1 MPETTSALDLS
12 VRSGRRLPALL
23 QCSVAEC
30 GLVCITMMLCHFGQS
45 TDVAEMRR
53 RFSISLKGTTLKG
66 LMAVAEQV
74 GLLARPLRIGV
85 DRLPDLKLPAIIHW
99 NLNHFVVLKS
109 VSARGAI
116 LHDPASG
123 RRRVTY
129 AELNQSFT
137 GVALELVPSP
147 EFEVRSA
154 APKLRVRDLTG
165 RVQGLFRGL
174 SQILVLG
181 LVLQLLAMLLP
192 FYMQWIVDE
201 ALPSADA
208 GLVAT
213 LGIGFLLLTVIQ
225 ATLSAVRL
233 WITTAL
239 SASFNF
245 QWLGNVFTHLLKLPI
260 AYFEQRHL
268 GDIVSRF
275 GSIRAIQNAVTTQM
289 VEAVI
294 DGGLVVLT
302 VIAMLAYSGRLTLLA
317 ILAVVIYLLLRL
329 CLYGA
334 LKHATADALVKG
346 ARQETLFL
354 ESVRGVQ
361 AIRLF
366 GREAE
371 RRSAWLN
378 ALAAQTNV
386 GIRLAR
392 LSISYQTAHNVLF
405 GIERVGIIW
414 LGALAVMNGS
424 LTIGMLLAFFSFK
437 DQFTQRISGL
447 VDRIFELLMLRVHA
461 ERVSDIVMERIEP
474 AERAQ
479 ANGSSDE
486 PLPTPDIELKNV
498 SFRYSDADPYVIK
511 DLSLII
517 PAGECVAITGVS
529 GCGKTTL
536 IKIILGLLKPT
547 DGEVRVG
554 GVNVRKL
561 GLPRYRQMTG
571 SVMQDDHLFAGPLS
585 DNISFFDP
593 QPDQA
598 RVAECARLAAISA
611 DIDAMP
617 MGYMTLVGDLGS
629 GLSGGQKQRVVLA
642 RALYRAPRILVLD
655 EATSHLDVTNEQTI
669 NNAIERLQMT
679 RIMVAHRA
687 DTVAM
692 ADRVI
697 ILDAGEVVYDEKASK
712 PAPNVRATAH
722 AGNPTPTILSSVTE

>member
-1 MPETTSALDLS
+1 M
-12 VRSGRRLPALL
+12 
-23 QCSVAEC
+23 
-30 GLVCITMMLCHFGQS
+30 
-45 TDVAEMRR
+45 
-53 RFSISLKGTTLKG
+53 
-66 LMAVAEQV
+66 
-74 GLLARPLRIGV
+74 
-85 DRLPDLKLPAIIHW
+85 
-99 NLNHFVVLKS
+99 
-109 VSARGAI
+109 
-116 LHDPASG
+116 
-123 RRRVTY
+123 
-129 AELNQSFT
+129 
-137 GVALELVPSP
+137 
-147 EFEVRSA
+147 
-154 APKLRVRDLTG
+154 
-165 RVQGLFRGL
+165 
-174 SQILVLG
+174 
-181 LVLQLLAMLLP
+181 
-192 FYMQWIVDE
+192 
-201 ALPSADA
+201 
-208 GLVAT
+208 
-213 LGIGFLLLTVIQ
+213 
-225 ATLSAVRL
+225 
-233 WITTAL
+233 
-239 SASFNF
+239 
-245 QWLGNVFTHLLKLPI
+245 
-260 AYFEQRHL
+260 
-268 GDIVSRF
+268 
-275 GSIRAIQNAVTTQM
+275 
-289 VEAVI
+289 
-294 DGGLVVLT
+294 
-302 VIAMLAYSGRLTLLA
+302 
-317 ILAVVIYLLLRL
+317 
-329 CLYGA
+329 
-334 LKHATADALVKG
+334 
-346 ARQETLFL
+346 
-354 ESVRGVQ
+354 
-361 AIRLF
+361 
-366 GREAE
+366 
-371 RRSAWLN
+371 
-378 ALAAQTNV
+378 